1 MKDEIV
7 DFVVPVDQRAPIFR
21 LRCRVAEK
29 GHHVVEVGDLADGDF
44 GLDVDGLGLRF
55 RDPAEGFQ
63 LPVVEAGGPAVALE
77 VDGGRRDAVEGRE
90 GGDGG
95 SPSDEQRLCQLPSAR
110 SNLYALIAD
119 KNAHLP
125 PFLRLHIRY

>member
-1 MKDEIV
+1 
-7 DFVVPVDQRAPIFR
+7 
-21 LRCRVAEK
+21 
-29 GHHVVEVGDLADGDF
+29 
-44 GLDVDGLGLRF
+44 LRF

-95 SPSDEQRLCQLPSAR
+95 PPSDEQHSCQLPSALP
-110 SNLYALIAD
+110 NLYASIAD
-119 KNAHLP
+119 RNAHLP